1 MLNIREIKKIDKGF
15 GTFLTVEST
24 AVEIL
29 CIASVHSAIY
39 LQLQIKK
46 DRSIRCYVHVYS
58 STETRLCC

>member
-39 LQLQIKK
+39 FA
-46 DRSIRCYVHVYS
+46 
-58 STETRLCC
+58 TPN